1 MSRHQRNDANIVK
14 GLSFV
19 SLVNLLSGM
28 DKMCILKDLGGEI
41 QNLVLHIISISRA
54 LVLYLAPVG
63 EELNKKQ

>member
-28 DKMCILKDLGGEI
+28 GKMCILKHLGVQI
-41 QNLVLHIISISRA
+41 QNLVLHIISISAA